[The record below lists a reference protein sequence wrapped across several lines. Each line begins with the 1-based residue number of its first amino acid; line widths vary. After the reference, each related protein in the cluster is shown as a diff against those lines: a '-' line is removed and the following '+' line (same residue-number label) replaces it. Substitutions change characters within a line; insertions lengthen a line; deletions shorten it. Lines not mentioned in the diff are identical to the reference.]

1 MTRSLLRIWNNERLL
16 EDSVSRAE
24 LEYAQKLVNE
34 KDKFFAAMSHE
45 LRTPLTTIIGNSDI
59 LSEGELNEDQSQLL
73 ESIEISGKSL
83 LSLVNDILD
92 LSKIE
97 AGKFEINYA
106 PFDLAMLLY
115 EIESIFMA
123 RSRNSGLKFNIKQVE
138 LTHKIWGDG
147 KRIGQILINLLSN
160 AVKFTE
166 QGHVTLTV
174 SLDKSLYFSVE
185 DTGIGMNKEAL
196 DRLFQPFEQA
206 NSTISQR
213 FGGTGLG
220 LHISWS
226 LAELMKGEIQVSS
239 QEGEGSQ
246 FTLKLPYK
254 ESDLPIDTVKKAAKQ
269 QSEQYRGEVLIA
281 EDTPELQQLESRI
294 LRSMGATVTVVN
306 AGAIAHIFAAP
317 PHFHY

>member
-306 AGAIAHIFAAP
+306 AGAIAHIFA
-317 PHFHY
+317 